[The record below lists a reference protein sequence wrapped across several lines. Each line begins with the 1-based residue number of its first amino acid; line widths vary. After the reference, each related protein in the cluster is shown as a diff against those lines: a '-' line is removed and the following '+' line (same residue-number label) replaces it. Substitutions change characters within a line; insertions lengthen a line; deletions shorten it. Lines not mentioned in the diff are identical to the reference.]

1 MSDELEDE
9 EGVDLAQPPWRSFLP
24 KSLPERPRDA
34 VAAAPDEV
42 REAVETTIATR
53 SASPEDGSSLDR
65 WLEWVAALPWDTT
78 PGCDPLNMEDAAGIL
93 SAAHRGD
100 DDVKESLL
108 DRIFGS
114 WLLSGAG
121 SGHRLRPLLL
131 VGPPGTG
138 KSSLARAVVKAIR
151 RPCSF
156 ISVPTAVEDRVYLTG
171 CSRAYSNGEPGAI
184 VKAVRAF
191 GRRVVIVLDEIDK
204 AGHGPAFDAPS
215 ATASLLELLDGSGQ
229 WTDRYLAVAYDLSEV
244 LYLATANSV
253 ETIPTPLLDRCDVVE
268 IPGPALQERL
278 DAARFHLWPRLV
290 ESFGSIESLI
300 PLDDDAL
307 HCIVAE
313 HAERD
318 EAGLRGVESRLE
330 ACLLRAARRGFAGI
344 WPVPVTQELIR
355 ETLAP
360 LGRRSAS
367 RPLGF
372 ATYAGP
378 EPRERRDRPPPGPR
392 LSGGGD

>member
-1 MSDELEDE
+1 MSDEVEDE

-24 KSLPERPRDA
+24 KSLTQRAREA

-42 REAVETTIATR
+42 REAVETTVATR
-53 SASPEDGSSLDR
+53 SASPDDGSALDR
-65 WLEWVAALPWDTT
+65 WLEWVAALPWDQAS
-78 PGCDPLNMEDAAGIL
+78 GGDPPNIEGAAGIL

-114 WLLSGAG
+114 WLLTGSG

-138 KSSLARAVVKAIR
+138 KSSLARAVAEAVH
-151 RPCSF
+151 RPCAF
-156 ISVPTAVEDRVYLTG
+156 LSVPTCVEDRVYLTG

-184 VKAVRAF
+184 LKAVRAF

-204 AGHGPAFDAPS
+204 AGRGSAFDAPS

-229 WTDRYLAVAYDLSEV
+229 FTDRYLGVSYDLSQV
-244 LYLATANSV
+244 LYLATANSL

-268 IPGPALQERL
+268 IPGLGLQERL
-278 DAARFHLWPRLV
+278 DAARYHLWPRLV
-290 ESFGSIESLI
+290 ESFGLIESLV

-307 HCIVAE
+307 SCLVIE
-313 HAERD
+313 HATKD

-330 ACLLRAARRGFAGI
+330 ACLLRAARRGFDGI
-344 WPVPVTQELIR
+344 WPVPVSRELIGQA
-355 ETLAP
+355 LAP

-372 ATYAGP
+372 ARPALPYP
-378 EPRERRDRPPPGPR
+378 LEVPDRRSPRPR
-392 LSGGGD
+392 LAGGGD